1 MGPGAKYPTARMDV
15 SYFTSGPL
23 RRATMLFVGQR
34 SQAKR
39 NQPQD
44 GIANA
49 LNSLSPTRA

>member
-1 MGPGAKYPTARMDV
+1 MDV